1 MKRDPPT
8 ASKDIK
14 SLLKKVVLNMRYTVK
29 H

>member
-8 ASKDIK
+8 APKDIEFF
-14 SLLKKVVLNMRYTVK
+14 LEEVVLNMRYTVE